1 MNQQE
6 MKLKKKSLGLMGL
19 ELIYPHC
26 HKDTR
31 GYFSEIWRNEWQL
44 PEFKQENESVSKK
57 GTFRGL
63 HYQWDPPQGKLI
75 RVVSGSAVF
84 FELDIRYDSPT
95 FGKCE
100 VIELYERENTW
111 LWVPAGFAN
120 SFFALE
126 NLTRVIYKC
135 TENWSLNEGSINW
148 RGIPEIEKRIMG
160 DLEFISDKDENAPLF
175 TESIESLQEISG
187 FFSHNSKSIV

>member
-1 MNQQE
+1 
-6 MKLKKKSLGLMGL
+6 MKLKRKSLGLMGL
-19 ELIYPHC
+19 EMIYPHC

-31 GYFSEIWRNEWQL
+31 GHFSEIWKNEWQL

-84 FELDIRYDSPT
+84 FELDIRHDSPT
-95 FGKCE
+95 FGQCE
-100 VIELYERENTW
+100 VIELYERENAW

-120 SFFALE
+120 SFFTHE

-135 TENWSLNEGSINW
+135 TETWSNNEGSINW
-148 RGIPEIEKRIMG
+148 RGIPEIEKRIAG
-160 DLEFISDKDENAPLF
+160 NIEFISDKDENAPLF
-175 TESIESLQEISG
+175 TESIETLQGISG
-187 FFSHNSKSIV
+187 FFSHNSKGII